1 MKGMEEL
8 VYQSEAHVANAV
20 STYGGMYPNTIQ
32 PLIGP
37 AFYPSQGIDTSGW
50 DFYTNERTVE
60 GVSVRDGEIVLEL
73 DDGSTV
79 VVDGFFDN
87 ALGIKI
93 RVLLQTIM
101 TDETLT
107 EEMAEKFVV
116 FKELL
121 ALQKEEM
128 VMAEKRL
135 RIAEKLLSERL
146 EH

>member
-8 VYQSEAHVANAV
+8 VFQSDSAV
-20 STYGGMYPNTIQ
+20 NSIALYNGVYPNTTQ

-37 AFYPSQGIDTSGW
+37 TFYPSQGIDTSGW
-50 DFYTNERTVE
+50 DFYSNERTIE

-87 ALGIKI
+87 ALGMKI

-101 TDETLT
+101 SDESLN
-107 EEMAEKFVV
+107 EQMAEKFVV
-116 FKELL
+116 YKELL

-128 VMAEKRL
+128 VLAEKRL

-146 EH
+146 GH